1 MFANRFTAF
10 LDACVLAP
18 AGHRD
23 LILCLA
29 EDKFF
34 RPRWSGKVLEETEAT
49 IEKLILRR
57 YPEHKS
63 AKKKAGHV
71 IETMCEAFPEACVS
85 DDYQALERACE
96 LPDPNDKHV
105 LAAAIHCRASTL
117 VTDNQKDFPAHITER
132 FNIQVRTA
140 DQFIAD
146 EIDLDVI
153 KAVETVRRMR
163 GMLRRPELDAS
174 EFLLTLEARGL
185 SETTRLLR
193 PYEKL
198 I

>member
-18 AGHRD
+18 AGNRD

-34 RPRWSGKVLEETEAT
+34 RPRWSRKVLQETEVT
-49 IEKLILRR
+49 VEKLILRR
-57 YPEHKS
+57 HPEHAG
-63 AKKKAGHV
+63 AKEKARQV
-71 IETMCEAFPEACVS
+71 IGKIGEAFPEACVS
-85 DDYQALERACE
+85 DDYKALENAFE
-96 LPDPNDKHV
+96 LPDSNDKHV
-105 LAAAIHCRASTL
+105 LAGAIHCRASTL
-117 VTDNQKDFPAHITER
+117 VTDNQKDFPRDVTEK
-132 FNIQVRTA
+132 FNIEVRTA

-153 KAVETVRRMR
+153 KAVQTVRRMR
-163 GMLRRPELDAS
+163 SLLSRPTLDAS

-193 PYEKL
+193 PYENL